1 MRCDCCNRAL
11 SDYECSLKSVA
22 TDAYMNTCVKCLT
35 GLQIPVKGN
44 GMLKKKLDEQEAA
57 YDEWNEHDYEVDHL
71 YEDVLLENDL
81 YIEYPQDDNDETC

>member
-22 TDAYMNTCVKCLT
+22 TDAYMNTCVKCLM
-35 GLQIPVKGN
+35 GLQISVKGN

-57 YDEWNEHDYEVDHL
+57 YDEWNEFDDY
-71 YEDVLLENDL
+71 DVELQDVCIDYTLT
-81 YIEYPQDDNDETC
+81 QDDENEEG